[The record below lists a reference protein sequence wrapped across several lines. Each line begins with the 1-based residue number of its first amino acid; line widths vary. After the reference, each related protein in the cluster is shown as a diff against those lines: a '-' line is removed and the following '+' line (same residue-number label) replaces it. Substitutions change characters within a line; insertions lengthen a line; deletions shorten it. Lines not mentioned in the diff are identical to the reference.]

1 MRELQVAYVHARL
14 DDVLGERSN
23 RSIEV
28 VNGQRMNGG
37 RDALQRRAQR
47 QRRCPRTLE
56 EEPCGDRERE
66 KDKERVSE

>member
-1 MRELQVAYVHARL
+1 MRELQVAYVDARL

-56 EEPCGDRERE
+56 EKACGDSERERE
-66 KDKERVSE
+66 RAWQRE